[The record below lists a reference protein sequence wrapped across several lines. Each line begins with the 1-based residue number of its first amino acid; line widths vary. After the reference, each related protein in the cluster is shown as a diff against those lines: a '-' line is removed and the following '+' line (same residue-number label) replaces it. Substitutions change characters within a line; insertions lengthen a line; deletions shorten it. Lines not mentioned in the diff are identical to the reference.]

1 MTVSALP
8 FDIMLVRADSHC
20 TAMTAGDF
28 GTPLY
33 GLVLRLNAEI
43 MIVPERYPEEGL
55 GVGWMVERSFAYLTD
70 TTESIGGPFPLL
82 VQLAPLT
89 KVRNARPFLVPP
101 LPKGLQ
107 SSYPV
112 RVPLGLGGGVRCWGS
127 ESLSQRWDSSQLT
140 FPDVPLHG

>member
-1 MTVSALP
+1 MAVSALP
-8 FDIMLVRADSHC
+8 FGIVQVRADSHC

-33 GLVLRLNAEI
+33 GLVLRLNSEI

-55 GVGWMVERSFAYLTD
+55 GVGWLVETDFTFFTD
-70 TTESIGGPFPLL
+70 TTEFVGGSFPLL

-89 KVRNARPFLVPP
+89 KIRNERPFLVPP

-107 SSYPV
+107 SSHSV
-112 RVPLGLGGGVRCWGS
+112 RVPLGLGGGI
-127 ESLSQRWDSSQLT
+127 
-140 FPDVPLHG
+140 